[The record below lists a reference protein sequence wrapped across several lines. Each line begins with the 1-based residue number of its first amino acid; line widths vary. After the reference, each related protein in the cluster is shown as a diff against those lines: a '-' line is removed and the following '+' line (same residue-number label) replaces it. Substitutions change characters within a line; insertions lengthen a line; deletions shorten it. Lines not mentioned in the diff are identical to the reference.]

1 MKFTIP
7 KTPAER
13 AEMLRKAEALRAAD
27 GSFKD
32 DAARDEFD
40 ARMEAIEA
48 YDTAQSAAPKPPDA
62 DAIRAAERTR
72 ITDITTAVRLAG
84 LGAELGADMIG
95 RGITIDAA
103 RAEIFV
109 KLAEADAA
117 KPPTHGQGGVRMGED
132 ARDKFLRGASAWLL
146 AKSGMAALVAKTT
159 KTEPGDP
166 GEFRGMTLLEIAKL
180 CLSRAGVATRG
191 DKMEVVGSALTHRG
205 GPYQGAGDFAV
216 LLETTMNKVLQ
227 AAYDVTPDTWRRF
240 CATRTAGDFRAQNF
254 YRNGSFGT
262 LDALNEHGEFKNKAI
277 PDGEKS
283 TYSVGTKGNII
294 GLSRAAIVNDD
305 MGAFND
311 LATRFGQGA
320 ALSIESD
327 VYALLALNSGLGP
340 TQSDAQPFFHSN
352 RKNVNGTGSALAV
365 AGIDAD
371 RVIMAA
377 QTDASGNLILNL
389 LPSVLL
395 VQSGLGGTARVINDA
410 QYDPDTANKL
420 QRPNMVRGLFRDIVD
435 SPRIVA
441 GSTRRYLFAD
451 PAIAP
456 TIVVAFLD
464 GQQSPVLESQNG
476 WRVDGVEWK
485 VRIDYG
491 VAAVDFRGC
500 VTNAGQ

>member
-1 MKFTIP
+1 MKIQIP
-7 KTPAER
+7 KTAAER
-13 AEMLRKAEALRAAD
+13 AILLREAEALRGAD
-27 GSFKD
+27 GAFKD
-32 DAARDEFD
+32 DAAREAFD

-48 YDTAQSAAPKPPDA
+48 FDKRPSAAQPSA
-62 DAIRAAERTR
+62 DEIRAAERAR
-72 ITDITTAVRLAG
+72 ITGIQDAVRVAK
-84 LGAELGADMIG
+84 LGADVAADLVG
-95 RGITIDAA
+95 RNLTMADAST
-103 RAEIFV
+103 EIFR
-109 KLAEADAA
+109 LMA
-117 KPPTHGQGGVRMGED
+117 KKQEEEQPPIDNKRGVEFGED
-132 ARDKFLRGASAWLL
+132 ARDKFLRGAGAWLL
-146 AKSGMAALVAKTT
+146 AKSGMDALVAKAT
-159 KTEPGDP
+159 KGEIGDA
-166 GEFRGMTLLEIAKL
+166 GEFRGMTMLELAKAYL
-180 CLSRAGVATRG
+180 NRSGVSTG
-191 DKMEVVGSALTHRG
+191 SDKMAVAAAALTHRG

-240 CATRTAGDFRAQNF
+240 CAVRTAGDFRTQNF

-262 LDALNEHGEFKNKAI
+262 LDALNEHGEFKNKTI
-277 PDGEKS
+277 PDGEKA
-283 TYSVGTKGNII
+283 TYAVSTKGNII

-311 LATRFGQGA
+311 LATRFGQAA

-327 VYALLALNSGLGP
+327 VFALLALNSGLGP
-340 TQSDAQPFFHSN
+340 TQADAQPFFHSN

-377 QTDASGNLILNL
+377 QTDPSGNLILNL
-389 LPSVLL
+389 QPSVLL

-410 QYDPDTANKL
+410 QYDPDTVNKL

-451 PAIAP
+451 PSIAP

-491 VAAVDFRGC
+491 VAAVDFRGA